1 MLKGHDERAYYLK
14 ELMRLLPR
22 SFEKVREVFRD
33 EYELRELGFEDKAD
47 QFREVKFALYF
58 FTFDC
63 RIRNGELIE
72 RAILNRKESKI
83 LRLRYIRAQT
93 WRQLFNS
100 MGYSPDHCKRI
111 HRDAITKIATQNP
124 DADFKAIYEQERA
137 KLAELL
143 ERVGEK
149 LR

>member
-1 MLKGHDERAYYLK
+1 MQKRQSDHVFYLK
-14 ELMRLLPR
+14 ELLRLLPMAH
-22 SFEKVREVFRD
+22 EKAQKVFSVESDLRALGYD
-33 EYELRELGFEDKAD
+33 EKAD
-47 QFREVKFALYF
+47 RFCGVKTELYF
-58 FTFDC
+58 FTIDC
-63 RIRNGELIE
+63 RIRNGDLIE
-72 RAILNRKESKI
+72 GAVLNQKERQF
-83 LRLRYIRAQT
+83 LRLRYIRAWT

-124 DADFKAIYEQERA
+124 DADFKVIYEQERA

>member
-14 ELMRLLPR
+14 ELMRLLPK

-100 MGYSPDHCKRI
+100 QGYTPGHCKRI
-111 HRDAITKIATQNP
+111 HRDAVAKVARQNL
-124 DADFKAIYEQERA
+124 DVDFKSIYEHEHTR
-137 KLAELL
+137 LTELL